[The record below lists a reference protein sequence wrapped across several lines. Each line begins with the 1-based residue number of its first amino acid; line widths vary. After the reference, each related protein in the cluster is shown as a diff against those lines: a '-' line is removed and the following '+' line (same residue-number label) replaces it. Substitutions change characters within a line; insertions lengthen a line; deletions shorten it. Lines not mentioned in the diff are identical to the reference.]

1 MIITEGTKSLIGK
14 AVEQLKDY
22 IQNSDLLKKV
32 KVAYLPIL
40 QELIQNFMNETEF
53 DIFGEEVTSLTI
65 EQLVNIA
72 KKYMVS
78 GANEIVV
85 IKKQESDAT
94 ILYLSYA
101 KDRELI
107 ERGKNKYIIIKATE
121 LTKEVSELFTESDLI
136 ILN

>member
-40 QELIQNFMNETEF
+40 QELIKNFMNETEF

-78 GANEIVV
+78 DANEIVV

>member
-22 IQNSDLLKKV
+22 IQNSDLVKKV

-40 QELIQNFMNETEF
+40 QELIRNFMNETEF

-78 GANEIVV
+78 DANEIVV

-121 LTKEVSELFTESDLI
+121 LTNEVSELFTESDLI

>member
-78 GANEIVV
+78 DANEIVV

-121 LTKEVSELFTESDLI
+121 LTNEVSELFTESDLI

>member
-40 QELIQNFMNETEF
+40 QELIKNFMNETEF
-53 DIFGEEVTSLTI
+53 DIFGEEVTTLTI

-121 LTKEVSELFTESDLI
+121 LTNEVSELFTESDLI

>member
-40 QELIQNFMNETEF
+40 QELIRNFMNETEF

-78 GANEIVV
+78 DANEIVV

-121 LTKEVSELFTESDLI
+121 LANEVSELFTESDLI

>member
-40 QELIQNFMNETEF
+40 QELIKNFMNETEF
-53 DIFGEEVTSLTI
+53 DIFGEEVTTLTI

-78 GANEIVV
+78 DANEIVV

>member
-40 QELIQNFMNETEF
+40 QELIQNFINETEF

-78 GANEIVV
+78 DANEIVV

-121 LTKEVSELFTESDLI
+121 LTNEVSELFTESDLI

>member
-40 QELIQNFMNETEF
+40 QELLKNFMNETEI
-53 DIFGEEVTSLTI
+53 DIFGEEVTTLTI

-78 GANEIVV
+78 DANEIVV

>member
-78 GANEIVV
+78 GANEIIV

-121 LTKEVSELFTESDLI
+121 LTNEVSELFTESDLI